1 MDYKNLFSAA
11 LQFLNRTDLKGAET
25 EAMTQIKYVMTQ
37 IVNGELEVVEKKN
50 DGKPK
55 DTK

>member
-1 MDYKNLFSAA
+1 MDYKNLFNAA

-25 EAMTQIKYVMTQ
+25 EAMTQVKYVCTQ
-37 IVNGELEVVEKKN
+37 IVNGELEIKEKN

-55 DTK
+55 DLK